1 MNDVLN
7 QIAKIDQRRWNAI
20 KVLYTDKPW
29 YSEMTYEE
37 FLKYNENCI
46 EEIEKDDWDFYEQII
61 NLVDDLMKN
70 KCRFRVLNN
79 EVEGEINWIYF
90 NHLKNLV
97 LL

>member
-37 FLKYNENCI
+37 FLK
-46 EEIEKDDWDFYEQII
+46 
-61 NLVDDLMKN
+61 
-70 KCRFRVLNN
+70 
-79 EVEGEINWIYF
+79 
-90 NHLKNLV
+90 
-97 LL
+97 